1 MTHRYLLLDL
11 NNTLQFPGLK
21 TVSPKLVSM
30 CVIWNLDGTV
40 PTMHNF
46 FKQPALQQTVVE
58 RPATA
63 KPRDPD
69 SYDFKDEQLAKD
81 YRKMYDRYNEM
92 EEMMKA
98 QSIGDDNERGTSD

>member
-1 MTHRYLLLDL
+1 MLSEHMYWDFVDCRLK
-11 NNTLQFPGLK
+11 LQTP
-21 TVSPKLVSM
+21 
-30 CVIWNLDGTV
+30 D
-40 PTMHNF
+40 
-46 FKQPALQQTVVE
+46 LQQAVME
-58 RPATA
+58 QRPATA

-69 SYDFKDEQLAKD
+69 SYDFQDEQLAKD